1 MSEGPALAAA
11 AAAGAV
17 GGAAAPAA
25 AVRTPIRPDLFVE
38 GGAGQPARLVGSRD
52 RDSGQVFFPAEA
64 MNPVTM
70 REGTLQRHEF
80 EGGGTLVA
88 WTVIAR
94 GLPGF
99 DSPYALATVQL
110 DAGPSFIGQLHEWQ
124 GKPLASGMRVR
135 LAIGRIKRDK
145 DGSEV
150 VGPLFVP
157 VADEAKAR

>member
-1 MSEGPALAAA
+1 MSDRAATAADAAALAAA
-11 AAAGAV
+11 AT
-17 GGAAAPAA
+17 PA

-38 GGAGQPARLVGSRD
+38 GDAQTPPRLVGSRD
-52 RDSGQVFFPAEA
+52 RITGQVFFPAEA

-124 GKPLASGMRVR
+124 GKPLESGMRVR

-150 VGPLFVP
+150 VGPMFVP
-157 VADEAKAR
+157 VVAEAKGR